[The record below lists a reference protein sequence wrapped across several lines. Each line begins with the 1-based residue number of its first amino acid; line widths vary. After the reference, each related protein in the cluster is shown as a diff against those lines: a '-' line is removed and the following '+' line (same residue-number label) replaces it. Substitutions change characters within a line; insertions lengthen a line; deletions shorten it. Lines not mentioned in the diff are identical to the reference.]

1 MLGRALTYLV
11 LYSTL
16 GMMVRTAKVLC
27 RADPSSDGHGV
38 SSSSREPTKKS
49 RKCSQSPFQL
59 LELPTPTPS
68 QTPSKSCRPNRSS
81 HTLAPRRPIRSLPLP
96 TECHEMNV
104 IKKETL
110 LEVWIGSGFRN
121 LRKGL
126 DRPSLLF
133 HGLLE
138 LHPLTRCRLQEWFR
152 GEDPIG
158 PIGLEVSLLCRG
170 RCLGRIAEGSF
181 GDCQRSPNV
190 SGSHCQ
196 WRKRIAVMMI
206 LTISMRTRNG

>member
-1 MLGRALTYLV
+1 
-11 LYSTL
+11 
-16 GMMVRTAKVLC
+16 
-27 RADPSSDGHGV
+27 
-38 SSSSREPTKKS
+38 
-49 RKCSQSPFQL
+49 
-59 LELPTPTPS
+59 
-68 QTPSKSCRPNRSS
+68 
-81 HTLAPRRPIRSLPLP
+81 
-96 TECHEMNV
+96 MNV